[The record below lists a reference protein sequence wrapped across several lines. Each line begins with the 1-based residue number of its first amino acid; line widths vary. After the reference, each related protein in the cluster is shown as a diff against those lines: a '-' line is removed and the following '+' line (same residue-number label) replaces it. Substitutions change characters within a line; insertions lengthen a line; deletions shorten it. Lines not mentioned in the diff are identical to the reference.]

1 MNKRKICACML
12 LVVLFVTAFGS
23 HWFPANKVEAAQT
36 TVILHYQ
43 RSDASYDGW
52 NVWMWPEGGSGKEVK
67 FKAEDDFGKIA
78 VYQTS
83 EDLSKVGFI
92 IRLNEWEDKDCGEDR
107 MIELKDGFAEIWVKS
122 GEEEFSYEPLDGAT
136 PYDLEAAKEEQD
148 QNQNSGDT
156 QLTIHYHRYDQ
167 NYDGWN
173 LWLWP
178 QGGDGAAYEFTSVDE
193 FGAVGTFSVP
203 GVTAEDSVGFI
214 VKLNEWDAKD
224 FDGDRFV
231 DLSETN
237 EIYLVQGEEKIY
249 FSREE
254 VDLTPKIMSA
264 SLDSATEIS
273 FQITAPL
280 DFALAETLAMFT
292 LKDEAGNSYEI
303 KDFDVQEQPV
313 RNKAVI
319 IMSEKLALD
328 KTYTL
333 EIQGYGDKLVDM
345 GNVFSSK
352 EFEETYY
359 YDGNDL
365 GANYTK
371 DSTVFK
377 VWAPTASKVCL
388 NLFKDG
394 LEGEAYDV
402 KQMNQEEKGVWSVTV
417 DGDLN
422 GVYYTYSVTV
432 SEKTKETVDLYARTT
447 GANGQRGMV
456 IDLKSTDPEGWDK
469 DVKPEFVNP
478 TDASVWEVHVRDFS
492 IDESSGMVNKGK
504 YLAFTENGTKNSAGL
519 STGVD
524 YLKELGITHVQLL
537 PVYDYSPNSVD
548 ETKLSEAQFN
558 WGYDPYNYN
567 VPEGS
572 YSTDPYHGEVRVKEF
587 KQMIQSLHENDI
599 RVVMDV
605 VYNHT
610 AESDN
615 SYFNRTVPNYFYRY
629 TETGAYSNGSG
640 CGNEVAS
647 ERAMVSKYIVDS
659 VTYWASEYHID
670 GFRFDLMGI
679 LDIETMMAVKEA
691 LNEIDPTI
699 IVYGEGWTGGT
710 CATADVFRALKKN
723 AITYEGVGAFSDDI
737 RDGIK
742 GSVFDDA
749 DQGFVSGK
757 VGQEERI
764 KSGVIG
770 ATNYSG
776 VDYDKVGTDVNAYWA
791 AAPTQTINYVSCHDN
806 LSLWDKL
813 ALSNPEDTKEDR
825 VKMNL
830 LSAAIIYTAQGV
842 PFMQAGEEILRS
854 KPNADG
860 TGFDE
865 NSYKS
870 SDATNSIKWDEYT
883 DNQEVFNYYKG
894 LIEFRKAHASLRMTT
909 TAEIEENLT
918 FIEDVPEN
926 VVAYTI
932 ENKPNGEC
940 ADAICVIYNANRE
953 AATVTIPEGEWQ
965 VCIKGNQA
973 GTEVLETVKGGEISV
988 EPISALVLVKGEVK
1002 PEESK
1007 KSFPWKKV
1015 AGVAAGVVVLA
1026 GASYVI
1032 LKGKKKKRK

>member
-1 MNKRKICACML
+1 MNKRKICAGFL
-12 LVVLFVTAFGS
+12 LVVLFLTAFGNR
-23 HWFPANKVEAAQT
+23 WFPANRVEAAQT

-43 RSDASYDGW
+43 RGGEDYDGW

-107 MIELKDGFAEIWVKS
+107 FIELKDGFAEIWVKS
-122 GEEEFSYEPLDGAT
+122 GEKEFSYEPQDGAT
-136 PYDLEAAKEEQD
+136 PYDLEAAKEEQA
-148 QNQNSGDT
+148 QNQNTGDT

-203 GVTAEDSVGFI
+203 GVTTEDSVGFI

-224 FDGDRFV
+224 FDGDRYV

-237 EIYLVQGEEKIY
+237 EIYLVQGEEKVY
-249 FSREE
+249 LSREE
-254 VDLTPKIMSA
+254 VDLTPKIMSV
-264 SLDSATEIS
+264 SLDSANEIS

-280 DFALAETLAMFT
+280 DLSLPETKAMFT
-292 LKDEAGNSYEI
+292 LKDESGNTYEI
-303 KDFDVQEQPV
+303 KEFEAQEEQV
-313 RNKAVI
+313 VNKAVI
-319 IMSEKLALD
+319 IMNENLALD
-328 KTYTL
+328 RTYTL
-333 EIQGYGDKLVDM
+333 EIQGYGDKLVEM

-377 VWAPTASKVCL
+377 VWAPTASNVCL

-394 LEGEAYDV
+394 LEGEAYEV
-402 KQMNQEEKGVWSVTV
+402 KQMNQEDKGVWAITV

-456 IDLKSTDPEGWDK
+456 IDLDSTDPEGWDK
-469 DVKPEFVNP
+469 DKKPEFVNP
-478 TDASVWEVHVRDFS
+478 TDASVWEIHVRDFS

-504 YLAFTENGTKNSAGL
+504 YLAFTETGTKNSSGL

-548 ETKLSEAQFN
+548 ETKLDEAQFN

-572 YSTDPYHGEVRVKEF
+572 YSTDPYHGEVRVNEF
-587 KQMIQSLHENDI
+587 KQMIQSLHANDI

-610 AESDN
+610 AETDN

-679 LDIETMMAVKEA
+679 LDIETMMAVKKA
-691 LNEIDPTI
+691 LNEIDPSI
-699 IVYGEGWTGGT
+699 IIYGEGWTGGT

-723 AITYEGVGAFSDDI
+723 AVTYEGVGAFSDDI

-757 VGQEERI
+757 AGQEERI
-764 KSGVIG
+764 KSGVIA

-776 VDYDKVGTDVNAYWA
+776 VDYDEVGTDVNAYWA

-806 LSLWDKL
+806 LALWDKL
-813 ALSNPEDTKEDR
+813 ALSNPEDTVEDR

-830 LSAAIIYTAQGV
+830 LSAAIVYTAQGV

-854 KPNADG
+854 KPKADG

-883 DNQEVFNYYKG
+883 ENQEVFNYYKG
-894 LIEFRKAHASLRMTT
+894 LIEFRKVHAGLRMTT
-909 TAEIEENLT
+909 TAEIEANLT

-965 VCIKGNQA
+965 VCIKGNKA
-973 GTEVLETVKGGEISV
+973 GTEVIETVKGGEISV
-988 EPISALVLVKGEVK
+988 EPISALVLVQGEVK
-1002 PEESK
+1002 PDAK
-1007 KSFPWKKV
+1007 KSFPWKAV

-1026 GASYVI
+1026 GASCAI